1 MGHQFQSIVGQ
12 KLIGWWIVKL
22 RLQTNKFIFFIFIF
36 YFLFLFL
43 FLFFIFYFYFLF
55 FIFYFLLFYFLFFIF
70 YFYFLFFILFHC
82 HHYLI
87 IISLLIPIYMSH
99 PISLLLKFLTSTT
112 PFFQLLTIQHF
123 NNSFLVFIKVTKETV
138 PIHKILCI
146 HLI

>member
-1 MGHQFQSIVGQ
+1 MTRITPCHLSHPLSFCF
-12 KLIGWWIVKL
+12 LL
-22 RLQTNKFIFFIFIF
+22 FFIF
-36 YFLFLFL
+36 YFIFYYSYL
-43 FLFFIFYFYFLF
+43 FLFFIFYF
-55 FIFYFLLFYFLFFIF
+55 FIFL
-70 YFYFLFFILFHC
+70 LFFILFHC

-87 IISLLIPIYMSH
+87 IISLLIPIYMFH

>member
-1 MGHQFQSIVGQ
+1 MTRITPCHLSHPLSFCF
-12 KLIGWWIVKL
+12 L
-22 RLQTNKFIFFIFIF
+22 FIF
-36 YFLFLFL
+36 YFLFYFL
-43 FLFFIFYFYFLF
+43 LFFFYFYFLF
-55 FIFYFLLFYFLFFIF
+55 FIFYYFIFYFLFFIF
-70 YFYFLFFILFHC
+70 IFLYFFILFHC

-87 IISLLIPIYMSH
+87 IISLLIPIYMFH

>member
-1 MGHQFQSIVGQ
+1 MTRITPCHLSHPLSFCF
-12 KLIGWWIVKL
+12 LL
-22 RLQTNKFIFFIFIF
+22 FFIF
-36 YFLFLFL
+36 YFYFLLFLF
-43 FLFFIFYFYFLF
+43 FYFYFLF
-55 FIFYFLLFYFLFFIF
+55 FIFYYLFFIFIFYFLFFIF
-70 YFYFLFFILFHC
+70 LFFYFFILFHC

-87 IISLLIPIYMSH
+87 IISLLIPIYMFH